1 VSGPRERG
9 AGRRG
14 LALVAVL
21 AAVLVAGLLAFSL
34 TFLSTLDALGARAA
48 VTADQAEAEAEGALA
63 TAAQVV
69 LDAWDAGDPT
79 PSGTLGPW
87 PGSGLRGTAEVVA
100 LGPDEARIRASA
112 TVGRSVAR
120 RSVALV
126 RGGVGVV
133 RVVGWE

>member
-1 VSGPRERG
+1 MSGPRERG

-48 VTADQAEAEAEGALA
+48 VTAAQSEAEAEGALA
-63 TAAQVV
+63 VAAEAV
-69 LDAWDAGDPT
+69 LDAWAAGDPT

-87 PGSGLRGTAEVVA
+87 PASGVRGTAEVVA

-112 TVGRSVAR
+112 TVGRSVVR

-126 RGGVGVV
+126 RDGAGVV
-133 RVVGWE
+133 RAVGWE